1 MEWSGVGD
9 DVTSGKRERLMALD
23 VGERRIGVAIS
34 DETGTIAS
42 PLVTVARGRNDL
54 AEIERLADTWQIARL
69 VVGMPT
75 GLSGREGPQAAS
87 VRAFAA
93 TLAELLGPEPVVD
106 FADERLTTVI
116 AERSMQETG
125 VRRERRRERIDAVAA
140 SVILQGYLDSG
151 RQRRAV
157 AGRRK
162 RGQGN

>member
-1 MEWSGVGD
+1 MKADWWFGVGD
-9 DVTSGKRERLMALD
+9 DVIHDKRERLMALD

-54 AEIERLADTWQIARL
+54 AEIERLTDKWQIARL
-69 VVGMPT
+69 IVGMPT
-75 GLSGREGPQAAS
+75 GLSGKEGPQAAS

-93 TLAELLGPEPVVD
+93 TLAETLGPEPVVD
-106 FADERLTTVI
+106 FADERLTTII
-116 AERSMQETG
+116 AERSLQETG

-140 SVILQGYLDSG
+140 SVILQSYLDSG

-157 AGRRK
+157 GGRY
-162 RGQGN
+162 